1 MYKKNENNLSS
12 KLNNRIEVWRKEKVN
27 TSLGVSYEEVFYKK
41 IWANIVPLNIN
52 SLLKDGQ
59 GETEYSQNKLK
70 ITIRK
75 IKDIKTTDLLII
87 ENQKYEIESIIPN
100 FNLKDRLEIR
110 ASLKVE

>member
-1 MYKKNENNLSS
+1 MYKKNEKNLSS
-12 KLNNRIEVWRKEKVN
+12 NLNNRIEVWRKEKVN

-41 IWANIVPLNIN
+41 IWANIVPLN

-75 IKDIKTTDLLII
+75 RKDIKTTDLLII

>member
-1 MYKKNENNLSS
+1 MYKKNEKNLSS

-27 TSLGVSYEEVFYKK
+27 TSLGVSYKEVFYKK
-41 IWANIVPLNIN
+41 IWANIVPLT
-52 SLLKDGQ
+52 SFLKDGQ

-75 IKDIKTTDLLII
+75 RKDIKTTDLLII

>member
-1 MYKKNENNLSS
+1 MYKKNEKNLSS

-27 TSLGVSYEEVFYKK
+27 TSLGVSYEEVVYKK
-41 IWANIVPLNIN
+41 IWANIVPLT